1 MVILGQKFACPNSII
16 NNIRLIHTM
25 GRIICIGNHKGGVG
39 KTTTVVNL
47 AMAFAIAEKKTLI
60 IDADPQ
66 GHSTSGMGIDKTKIN
81 KSLYDGLKGIASVD
95 EIIFNGEVGFLKIIP
110 SRLELI
116 RIEMEFVSK
125 SVKETILKDLI
136 KTQKGSYD
144 YILIDCPPSMNLLTV
159 NALCAS
165 DSLLIPVQCEFF
177 AWEGLSQFL
186 KIYSVFK
193 KVFNPNM
200 RIEGILLTMVDEDD
214 EPSRQI
220 AQEIGS
226 KFNGMVFK
234 TFIPRDKQFYSS
246 SHPEKSLLL
255 RDITSPGARSY
266 LELAQEIMSRE
277 SNKGALE

>member
-1 MVILGQKFACPNSII
+1 
-16 NNIRLIHTM
+16 M
-25 GRIICIGNHKGGVG
+25 GRVICIGNHKGGVG

-47 AMAFAIAEKKTLI
+47 ATAFAIAEKKTLI

-66 GHSTSGMGIDKTKIN
+66 GHSTSGMGIDKAKIR
-81 KSLYDGLKGIASVD
+81 KSLYDGLKGIASVA
-95 EIIFNGEVGFLKIIP
+95 EIILDGDVEFLKIIP

-116 RIEMEFVSK
+116 RTETEFISK
-125 SVKETILKDLI
+125 SVKETILKEFI
-136 KTQKGSYD
+136 KTQTDSYD

-177 AWEGLSQFL
+177 AREGLSQFL

-193 KVFNPNM
+193 RLFNPDI

-214 EPSRQI
+214 EPSQKI
-220 AQEIGS
+220 AQEIGQR
-226 KFNGMVFK
+226 FCGMVFK
-234 TFIPRDKQFYSS
+234 TFIPRDKQFHSS
-246 SHPEKSLLL
+246 SHPGKSLLL

-266 LELAQEIMSRE
+266 LKLAQEIMSRE